1 MGAVRTR
8 SNDDDGG
15 KNKASEAKW
24 QTFHPLGVLR
34 GWESSKDAVATN
46 HSHFQWG
53 ETTPVRPLITCQDSS
68 IHNISSNGQF
78 FSKDRLLF
86 IGFLFS
92 GQYGATQ
99 LQQLGRLLGSNGNFA
114 FQTKERQR
122 AELLTKRDSHGND
135 AMFLRRQTL
144 RRRARLDGRT
154 RPLHDVLLPTRQSRL
169 PGPQLQ
175 RTAIIGA

>member
-24 QTFHPLGVLR
+24 QTFHPLEVLR
-34 GWESSKDAVATN
+34 GWESSKDAVAIN

-114 FQTKERQR
+114 FQTKER
-122 AELLTKRDSHGND
+122 LTYLIRSIYSLKGTTWNSRTSFDSSD
-135 AMFLRRQTL
+135 R
-144 RRRARLDGRT
+144 
-154 RPLHDVLLPTRQSRL
+154 S
-169 PGPQLQ
+169 GPNC
-175 RTAIIGA
+175 